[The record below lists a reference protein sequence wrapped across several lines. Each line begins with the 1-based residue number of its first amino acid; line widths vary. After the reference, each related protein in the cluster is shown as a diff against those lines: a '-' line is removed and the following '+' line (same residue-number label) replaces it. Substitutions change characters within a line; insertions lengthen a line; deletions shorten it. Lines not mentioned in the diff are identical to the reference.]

1 MVVDTSVRYWLWMV
15 VERGYLF
22 LYPFQLF
29 GVVLVEDGGECGHA
43 VPETSVPSSLMLLG
57 QLDPGLHGD
66 GEAGWCRVIGDV
78 FLKDVELAGV
88 VFFMVVEFN

>member
-1 MVVDTSVRYWLWMV
+1 MLNENRFLDT
-15 VERGYLF
+15 
-22 LYPFQLF
+22 FQ
-29 GVVLVEDGGECGHA
+29 GHNIRPIVEDGGECGHA

-57 QLDPGLHGD
+57 QLDPELHGD
-66 GEAGWCRVIGDV
+66 GEAGWCGVIGDV